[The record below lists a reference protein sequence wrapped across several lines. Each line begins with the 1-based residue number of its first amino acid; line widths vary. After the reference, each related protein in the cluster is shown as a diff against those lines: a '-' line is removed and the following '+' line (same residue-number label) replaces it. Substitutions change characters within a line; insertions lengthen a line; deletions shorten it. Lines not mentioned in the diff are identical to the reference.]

1 MKKMDV
7 HKLDRMKELLKEEE
21 TFPLEY
27 TFKFI
32 VPTAKLSE
40 ILSFF
45 PNDENIETKPSSKG
59 SYISVTVNR
68 MVQSADEVV
77 KTYEVVSVIDGI
89 ISL

>member
-1 MKKMDV
+1 MKKLDV
-7 HKLDRMKELLKEEE
+7 HKLDRIKELLKEEE

-32 VPTAKLSE
+32 VPTAKLSQ

-45 PNDENIETKPSSKG
+45 PNEDNVETKPSSKG
-59 SYISVTVNR
+59 SYISVTIIR
-68 MVQSADEVV
+68 MVQTADEVV

-89 ISL
+89 VSL